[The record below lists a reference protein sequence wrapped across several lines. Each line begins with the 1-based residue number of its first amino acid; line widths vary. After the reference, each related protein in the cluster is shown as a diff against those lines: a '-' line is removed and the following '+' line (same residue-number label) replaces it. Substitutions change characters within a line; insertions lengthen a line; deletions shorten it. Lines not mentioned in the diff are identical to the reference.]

1 MSGFFAKLR
10 GRAAEAQCYAPN
22 ALDGLGAR
30 IMNSQGDDT
39 NTESDSSEGGLL
51 ATVSDVVTD
60 LLTGTSIPAPIRR
73 NAFKAFAQLCT
84 ATIDIP
90 VAYLEG
96 VAAEKRAETQG
107 RIKIISTGA
116 DQIAAQMNV
125 DPEYAR
131 AAVKRYGQKIVRE
144 QVNLDQVSEVAAN
157 QIRQDATLLV
167 GDHTAPTETAPIND
181 DWLNHFAKEASQK
194 STEEMQLLFGRIL
207 AGEIQRPSSFSI
219 KTVKLLGELDSR
231 AATLFRLL
239 CSLCVSLK
247 AGDIV
252 IDARVASL
260 GGNAASNSLQDYGLN
275 FDQLNV
281 LHEYGLII
289 PDYNS
294 YVNYRMCIADQ
305 ALKVPLPFK
314 HQSRNWGLVPSADR
328 PNDQE
333 LRLHGVA
340 LSRSGK
346 ELMSIVDIG
355 PTEEYTSA
363 LREYFEK
370 QSLRM
375 VEIGKQAA

>member
-1 MSGFFAKLR
+1 
-10 GRAAEAQCYAPN
+10 
-22 ALDGLGAR
+22 
-30 IMNSQGDDT
+30 MNSQCD
-39 NTESDSSEGGLL
+39 NMNAESESSEGGLL
-51 ATVSDVVTD
+51 ATVSDIVTD
-60 LLTGTSIPAPIRR
+60 ILTGTSIPAPIRK

-96 VAAEKRAETQG
+96 IAAEKRAETQG
-107 RIKIISTGA
+107 RVKIISTGA
-116 DQIAAQMNV
+116 DQIASQMNV

-131 AAVKRYGQKIVRE
+131 AAVKKYGQKIVRE

-167 GDHTAPTETAPIND
+167 GEQATASETAPIND

-219 KTVKLLGELDSR
+219 KTLKLLGELDTR
-231 AATLFRLL
+231 AAALFRQL
-239 CSLCVSLK
+239 CSLCVALK
-247 AGDIV
+247 AGNIL

-260 GGNAASNSLQDYGLN
+260 GGNANSNSLQSYGLS

-294 YVNYRMCIADQ
+294 YMDYRPCIADQ
-305 ALKVPLPFK
+305 ALKVRIPFK
-314 HQSRNWGLVPSADR
+314 YQNRDWGLIASSDR
-328 PNDQE
+328 PTDQE

-346 ELMSIVDIG
+346 ELTKIVEIG
-355 PTEEYTSA
+355 PAEEYTSG
-363 LREYFEK
+363 LHEYFEK

-375 VEIGKQAA
+375 VEIGQRAA